1 MEYANKDEWCYAL
14 QAELTRTKR
23 ALEIARLLADET
35 IDHLYTKQDIRRTR
49 DLAIELRKELGE

>member
-23 ALEIARLLADET
+23 ALEIAMTE
-35 IDHLYTKQDIRRTR
+35 LYDYAAFDGLERV
-49 DLAIELRKELGE
+49 RKELGK